1 MQSGQGSSVV
11 KRRRRQLGTA
21 HARRRARNYS
31 NSVTREL
38 PNEDIV
44 DELRSSHES
53 SLVEGSAAF
62 LKSLLCET
70 DGFDSEIT
78 RLKNETRKEVSE
90 SESIKSKIH

>member
-11 KRRRRQLGTA
+11 KPRRRRISTA

-31 NSVTREL
+31 NSVTRAL

-53 SLVEGSAAF
+53 SLVEGSSAF

-70 DGFDSEIT
+70 DGFASEIT
-78 RLKNETRKEVSE
+78 RLKYETRREVSE
-90 SESIKSKIH
+90 SESKE